1 MLTNLVVVL
10 KENNICRVKQISKLN
25 VSIIWWVLQAVFNC
39 EAIEAKD
46 LLPPFMAQILDNIR
60 VVCFVDKIEYSRL
73 LFGLI
78 LIYLYQFLKIEGRL
92 FLIEG

>member
-1 MLTNLVVVL
+1 MSQSFGV
-10 KENNICRVKQISKLN
+10 C
-25 VSIIWWVLQAVFNC
+25 LQAVFNC

-73 LFGLI
+73 LFGFDFDI
-78 LIYLYQFLKIEGRL
+78 LRSVF
-92 FLIEG
+92 